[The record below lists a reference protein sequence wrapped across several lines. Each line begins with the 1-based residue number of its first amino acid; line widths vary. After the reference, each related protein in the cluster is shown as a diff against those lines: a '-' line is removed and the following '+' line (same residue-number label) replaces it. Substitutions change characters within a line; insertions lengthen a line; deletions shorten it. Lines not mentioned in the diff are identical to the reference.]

1 MATRKTDWLITFLLA
16 TFVTACRGP
25 AAMGPSPT
33 PASGSEFAISRPASA
48 SSGCGGTLDTVTTVG
63 GLVFERTND
72 GMQPIDGAIVELLS
86 VDSRDSEKF
95 LHLEP
100 AKVALTRSDGKYLIC
115 LPVPV
120 GGTGGTGPGGQPF
133 EVLVRKDGYQTA
145 SASFRFGY
153 SVWDYGSTDVSLELV
168 RK

>member
-1 MATRKTDWLITFLLA
+1 MATRKSDWIFTFLLA

-33 PASGSEFAISRPASA
+33 SASGSEFAISRLA
-48 SSGCGGTLDTVTTVG
+48 SSLPGCGGALDTVSNLEGV
-63 GLVFERTND
+63 VSERTPD
-72 GMQPIDGAIVELLS
+72 GIQPIAGAVVELFLA
-86 VDSRDSEKF
+86 DRRDSENIAD
-95 LHLEP
+95 LEP
-100 AKVALTRSDGKYLIC
+100 VKATVTRSDGKYLIC
-115 LPVPV
+115 LPVPT

-133 EVLVRKDGYQTA
+133 DVLVRKDGYQTA
-145 SASFRFGY
+145 SASFRFAY

>member
-1 MATRKTDWLITFLLA
+1 
-16 TFVTACRGP
+16 
-25 AAMGPSPT
+25 
-33 PASGSEFAISRPASA
+33 
-48 SSGCGGTLDTVTTVG
+48 
-63 GLVFERTND
+63 
-72 GMQPIDGAIVELLS
+72 MQPIDGAIVELLS

-120 GGTGGTGPGGQPF
+120 GGTGGTGPDGQPF

-153 SVWDYGSTDVSLELV
+153 SVWDYDSTNVSLELV